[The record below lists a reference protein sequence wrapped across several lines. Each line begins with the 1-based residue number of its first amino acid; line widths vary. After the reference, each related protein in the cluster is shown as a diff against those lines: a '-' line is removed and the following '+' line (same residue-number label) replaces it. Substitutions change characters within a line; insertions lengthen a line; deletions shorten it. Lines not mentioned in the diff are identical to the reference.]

1 VHWADGGLT
10 DLDNLVL
17 VCGQHHDAV
26 HHKGWDIYLGE
37 DRHPRLRPPAW
48 IDPER
53 PETQNTYW
61 KTQQAMADALRP
73 DITH

>member
-1 VHWADGGLT
+1 MG
-10 DLDNLVL
+10 NLAL
-17 VCGQHHDAV
+17 LCHFHHDAV
-26 HHKGWDIYLGE
+26 HHKGWDIVMGE

-53 PETQNTYW
+53 AIVQNTYW

-73 DITH
+73 DTTDPI